1 MRVLIAGA
9 EGQAGVEAVQAAPPG
24 TELLACGSGELNIA
38 DGAQVRA
45 CIRRFRPHAV
55 INCAAYT
62 AVDRAESEAR
72 QALAANRDGP
82 AHLAAALAASGGRL
96 VHVSTDYVFDG
107 RKPGAYREEDAPN
120 PLNLYGRSKLA
131 GEQAIR
137 RQLKEHLILR
147 AAWVFGRLGRSFVD
161 AMLRL
166 AGEREEL
173 AVVDDQRGGPTPATA
188 LAKAL
193 WRLALKSGED
203 GFAAWGTYHLE
214 SAPILSWH
222 GFAQRIFADALELGL
237 IAHAPRLRPIAS
249 RDYPTAAAR
258 PANSALSGRKL
269 EAAFGIPPIAWVPE
283 LRRYLEEL
291 AARQAG

>member
-9 EGQAGVEAVQAAPPG
+9 GGQVGVEAVRSAPPG
-24 TELLACGSGELNIA
+24 TELLACGSSELNIA
-38 DGAQVRA
+38 DGPQVRA

-62 AVDRAESEAR
+62 AVDRAESESQR
-72 QALAANRDGP
+72 ALAANRDGP
-82 AHLAAALAASGGRL
+82 AQLAAALAASGGRL

-131 GEQAIR
+131 GEQAVR

-147 AAWVFGRLGRSFVD
+147 AAWVFGRLGRSFAD

-166 AGEREEL
+166 AGERQEL
-173 AVVDDQRGGPTPATA
+173 AVVDDQRGGPTPATS
-188 LAKAL
+188 LAQAL

-203 GFAAWGTYHLE
+203 GFEGWGLYHLE
-214 SAPILSWH
+214 SVPILSWH
-222 GFAQRIFADALELGL
+222 GFAQRIFEAALELGL
-237 IAHAPRLRPIAS
+237 IERQPRLRAIAS

-258 PANSALSGRKL
+258 PANSALSGSKL
-269 EAAFGIPPIAWVPE
+269 EAAFGISPVVWERE
-283 LRRYLEEL
+283 LHRYLGEL